1 MAPRFAALLNLV
13 LVAAAAFDSSPKA
26 SSHRLAD
33 LRLRASQGLGRDT
46 KCVEPP
52 PPLRNIDSG
61 SSLFTSET
69 APSHLKY
76 LGLDGGVG
84 DDVSWSSWG
93 FMSPGSGWNTT
104 RLERQKANKV
114 AMMVNFQGITIP
126 QCSGNAT
133 CWRRLFIGPNATV
146 GGLWNTTIEPAV
158 KKKLIMGLY
167 IGDEILGCGMLVS
180 ELTAVFDLCKAV
192 WPEGI
197 TYCECTARTDA
208 LDFSRAALDGA
219 PHPRPPCHGT

>member
-1 MAPRFAALLNLV
+1 MRLILL
-13 LVAAAAFDSSPKA
+13 LVAAAATAPAGTVSSYEPTG
-26 SSHRLAD
+26 LE
-33 LRLRASQGLGRDT
+33 LRVSQGLGRDT
-46 KCVEPP
+46 KCIEPP
-52 PPLRNIDSG
+52 PPLRNVSSG
-61 SSLFTSET
+61 SSLFTSQT

-84 DDVSWSSWG
+84 DDVSWTSWG

-104 RLERQKANKV
+104 RLEHQKANNV
-114 AMMVNFQGITIP
+114 AMMVNFQGVTIP
-126 QCSGNAT
+126 MCSGNAT

-146 GGLWNTTIEPAV
+146 GGFWNTTIEPAV

-197 TYCECTARTDA
+197 TYCEYAVRIDA
-208 LDFSRAALDGA
+208 LNFASSARRRASPAALPWHMHDC
-219 PHPRPPCHGT
+219 R